1 MAAVVL
7 HGGWCGAGVALS
19 ADLGALEA
27 PGRFVVLDDSLAPS
41 ASLKRSQR
49 SSCFKIG
56 WSYRLIW
63 VKMIPLDLK
72 IALQQRDGRCSRYLL
87 IYIYMHIYVFLFLKP
102 HLQTNQPTKQ
112 NLPTMIGQHC
122 SPSNSGVWSM
132 AGG

>member
-1 MAAVVL
+1 MAAVVF

-27 PGRFVVLDDSLAPS
+27 PGRFVVLEDSLAPS

-87 IYIYMHIYVFLFLKP
+87 IYIYTYICISFPEATFA
-102 HLQTNQPTKQ
+102 NQPTNQAKPPHDDRAAL
-112 NLPTMIGQHC
+112 LPQ
-122 SPSNSGVWSM
+122 
-132 AGG
+132 